1 MSNDKYLS
9 LTLVDPDTHRYFD
22 GITTLGGPS
31 AWIKLDK
38 YPCKSPLR
46 WSGKSLQ
53 SIFPGIAKTK
63 EQLETKYRLLKL
75 QTEAYAQN
83 DIARAQALQK
93 EIDVKVPKEIE
104 EIWAFI
110 FTCFDSW
117 NGFDGWTN
125 FNNALIT
132 IAEPWREHWED
143 YYLTEDV
150 KQSLKLDHL
159 ELIEDNDTS
168 DLMELLLPLYEVH
181 HLDKSHLLINTPFN
195 NHIGDGVQVVYD
207 EEHHYVTDD
216 QDVFNEYDMYCNSD
230 EDRAKVEQYL
240 SKLAREYGCQY
251 DCQYVNHEFRRVT
264 NQRMHVKSTQGDFTE
279 VNNGLSELLQ
289 CIVCAYHDLK
299 NALEKGIN

>member
-1 MSNDKYLS
+1 MSNDKYLGI
-9 LTLVDPDTHRYFD
+9 TLVDPDTHRYFD
-22 GITTLGGPS
+22 GVTTLGGPS
-31 AWIKLDK
+31 AWIKLDQ
-38 YPCKSPLR
+38 YPCRSPLR

-53 SIFPGIAKTK
+53 LVFPGIAKTK

-83 DIARAQALQK
+83 DIARAQMLQK
-93 EIDVKVPKEIE
+93 EIDVKIPKEIE
-104 EIWAFI
+104 EIYAFI

-117 NGFDGWTN
+117 NGFDGWKN

-132 IAEPWREHWED
+132 IAEPWRENWED
-143 YYLTEDV
+143 YYLTEEV
-150 KQSLKLDHL
+150 KKSLNIDHL

-168 DLMELLLPLYEVH
+168 GLMKLLLPLYEIH
-181 HLDKSHLLINTPFN
+181 HLDKSHLLIDTPFN
-195 NHIGDGVQVVYD
+195 NHLGDGIQVVYD
-207 EEHHYVTDD
+207 KEHHYVTDD

-230 EDRAKVEQYL
+230 EDRAKVEQHL
-240 SKLAREYGCQY
+240 SKLTQEYGCQY

-264 NQRMHVKSTQGDFTE
+264 NQRMHVKSTRGDFTE

-299 NALEKGIN
+299 NALEKGTN

>member
-1 MSNDKYLS
+1 MNNDKFLS

-38 YPCKSPLR
+38 Y
-46 WSGKSLQ
+46 
-53 SIFPGIAKTK
+53 
-63 EQLETKYRLLKL
+63 RLLKL

-93 EIDVKVPKEIE
+93 EIDAKVPKEIE

-117 NGFDGWTN
+117 NGFDGWKN

-195 NHIGDGVQVVYD
+195 NHIGDGIQAVYD
-207 EEHHYVTDD
+207 YEHHYVTDD
-216 QDVFNEYDMYCNSD
+216 QDVFNEYGMYCNSD
-230 EDRAKVEQYL
+230 EDRVRVDQYL
-240 SKLAREYGCQY
+240 SNLTQEYGCQY
-251 DCQYVNHEFRRVT
+251 VDHEFRRVT
-264 NQRMHVKSTQGDFTE
+264 NQRMHVKSTRGDFIE
-279 VNNGLSELLQ
+279 INNGLSELLQ
-289 CIVCAYHDLK
+289 CVVCAYHDLK
-299 NALEKGIN
+299 NALEKGTN